1 MKLTQ
6 IIKLSLAFLLTL
18 ASVNSNA
25 ETQKLYGVK
34 GPKLVHQKMSD
45 KTYTYVVN
53 GVSYTTK
60 HPSTAKHYAK
70 TGGGSYYHQKFS
82 GRKTSNGE
90 YYDPNRY
97 TAAHKTLPLNSYAL
111 VTNLH
116 NGRKVIVKIN
126 DRGPFIKGRIID
138 LSLVAAKEL
147 GIIHRGVGQVRV
159 EALHVNHKGKI
170 LGAGTHILAKMAKTP
185 EAAKRLDLSAK
196 QSTVLSDTDFS
207 GYKVKMLNLTYKQA
221 IQMVKQ
227 AKRLKVKTK
236 IDSNKKSHS
245 ISFGP
250 FKTKREA
257 QQFKAKLH
265 KLNGT
270 KPLIIYSH
278 K

>member
-1 MKLTQ
+1 MKL
-6 IIKLSLAFLLTL
+6 IPVIRLSMAFLLLL
-18 ASVNSNA
+18 ANVNGYA

-34 GPKLVHQKMSD
+34 GPNLIHQKMAD

-60 HPSTAKHYAK
+60 HPSTAKHYSK
-70 TGGGSYYHQKFS
+70 TGGASYYHQKFS

-111 VTNLH
+111 VTNLR

-126 DRGPFIKGRIID
+126 DRGPFVKGRIID
-138 LSLVAAKEL
+138 LSRVAAKEL

-159 EALHVNHKGKI
+159 EALHVSAKGKI
-170 LGAGTHILAKMAKTP
+170 LGAGTHTLAKMAKTP
-185 EAAKRLDLSAK
+185 EAKKRLDLSPK
-196 QSTVLSDTDFS
+196 QSAVLSETNFS
-207 GYKVKMLNLTYKQA
+207 GYHVKMLNLTYKQA

-236 IDSNKKSHS
+236 ISSNKQSHS
-245 ISFGP
+245 ILFGP
-250 FKTKREA
+250 FKTKSEA
-257 QQFKAKLH
+257 QQLKAKLH

-270 KPLIIYSH
+270 KPLIIYH
-278 K
+278 QK